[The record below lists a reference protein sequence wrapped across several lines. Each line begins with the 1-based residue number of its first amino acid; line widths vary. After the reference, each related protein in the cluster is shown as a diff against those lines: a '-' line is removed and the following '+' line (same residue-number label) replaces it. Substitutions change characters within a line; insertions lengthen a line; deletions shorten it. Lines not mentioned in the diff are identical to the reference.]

1 MSTNRKQNI
10 ALQVVACAVLLLLPI
25 VDAPSPNPKKIL
37 FFDNPFIEVDFLLH
51 FFCLAFGYLN
61 YFVFIPRFFQPP
73 LKFFYGILVLLCLAL
88 ISAVP
93 WLVSGSLGPRFFI
106 GDSDIHF
113 IIQIRHVFFM
123 FLAIFLFSFMTWSEH
138 RRRIVE
144 QAVAV
149 ADLKY
154 LKAQIN
160 PHFLFNS
167 LNSIYVQIFTNPEV
181 AGNSL
186 LKMSN
191 IMRYIMQSSDNHR
204 ELLTHAIAYLE
215 DFLSLQQD
223 RFQNT
228 IVVRFYKD
236 IPENNYQIAPL
247 LLIPFVENAF
257 KYGVNPSESSEISI
271 DIRLEDNRLFFKV
284 ANHDYSK
291 DIVVSS
297 SNGIGIENTQKRLD
311 LLYPDKHNLTFK
323 KYGGVFLVE
332 MWIRLEK

>member
-1 MSTNRKQNI
+1 MSTNKKQNL
-10 ALQVVACAVLLLLPI
+10 ALQVIACAVLLLLPI

-73 LKFFYGILVLLCLAL
+73 LKFFYGILVMLCLAL

-93 WLVSGSLGPRFFI
+93 WLVSGSLGPRFFSE
-106 GDSDIHF
+106 DADIHF

-167 LNSIYVQIFTNPEV
+167 LNSIYVQLFTNPEA

-228 IVVRFYKD
+228 IVVRYYKD
-236 IPENNYQIAPL
+236 IPENTYQIAPL

-257 KYGVNPSESSEISI
+257 KYGINPSESSEISI
-271 DIRLEDNRLFFKV
+271 DIRLEENKLFFKV

-297 SNGIGIENTQKRLD
+297 SNSIGIENTQKRLE
-311 LLYPDKHNLTFK
+311 LLYPDRHNLNFK